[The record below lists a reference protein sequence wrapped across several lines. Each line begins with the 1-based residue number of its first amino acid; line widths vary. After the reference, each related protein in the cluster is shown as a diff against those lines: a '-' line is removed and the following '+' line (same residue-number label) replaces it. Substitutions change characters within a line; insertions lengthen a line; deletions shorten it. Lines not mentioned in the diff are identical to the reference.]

1 MTLHRKLR
9 IAMLTHSTNP
19 RGGVAHAMELAD
31 AMNGLGHDA
40 VLFAPGAKPFFRQ
53 SRGRSVVIPI
63 TPANG
68 CLREQVRRRID
79 DYVAWLSRP
88 GAEKFDIYH
97 AQDGISGNALA
108 DLTTT
113 GVIPG
118 YVRTVHHLDD
128 FGDELL
134 AQWDL
139 RSIQAA
145 RQVLCVSD
153 LWRNALR
160 QRHGVHGRIVGN
172 GVDRERFTPRP
183 DSRENDVRQTLGLK
197 GGPVFLS
204 VGGVEARKNT
214 LGALKGFLEMRRLH
228 PSAQL
233 VIAGG
238 ASLLDH
244 SAYQTAFLAFLE
256 ASGAST
262 GPGGSV
268 ILAGTIADDAM
279 PALYRTADALVF
291 PSLKE
296 GFGLAA
302 LEAMASGVPAI
313 VSRIAPF
320 TEYLGEGECLWVDPN
335 DPASIARAMAQA
347 LEPETRRR
355 LIAAGLTAA
364 KRFPWS
370 ATARHCLEIYQSL
383 NSGELVH
390 A

>member
-1 MTLHRKLR
+1 MTRRKLR

-19 RGGVAHAMELAD
+19 RGGAAHAMELANALND
-31 AMNGLGHDA
+31 MGQEA
-40 VLFAPGAKPFFRQ
+40 VLFAPGSTPFFRQ
-53 SRGRSVVIPI
+53 SRGKSVTVPI
-63 TPANG
+63 IALNG
-68 CLREQVRRRID
+68 GLREQVRSRINA
-79 DYVAWLSRP
+79 YVAWFHRP
-88 GAEKFDIYH
+88 DVERFDVYH

-108 DLTTT
+108 DLTAA

-145 RQVLCVSD
+145 RQVLCVSN
-153 LWRNALR
+153 LWQNALR
-160 QRHGVHGRIVGN
+160 QHHGMRARIVGN
-172 GVDRERFTPRP
+172 GVDRKRFTPRP
-183 DSRENDVRQTLGLK
+183 DGRERDVRQMLGLRD
-197 GGPVFLS
+197 GPVFLS
-204 VGGVEARKNT
+204 VGGVEARKNA
-214 LGALKGFLEMRRLH
+214 LGALKGFLEARRLH

-244 SAYQTAFLAFLE
+244 SACQAAFRATLE

-279 PALYRTADALVF
+279 PALYRSADALAF

-296 GFGLAA
+296 GFGLAV

-313 VSRIAPF
+313 VSQIAPF
-320 TEYLGEGECLWVDPN
+320 TEYLNEGECLWVDPN
-335 DPASIARAMAQA
+335 DPASIARAMSQS
-347 LEPETRRR
+347 LEPETREP
-355 LIAAGLTAA
+355 LIAAGLAA
-364 KRFPWS
+364 AARFPWS
-370 ATARHCLEIYQSL
+370 AVAQRCLKIYQSL
-383 NSGELVH
+383 NSGDLVH